1 MTITIPGL
9 ASSTKTPS
17 VYLSVIL
24 GGPGTSAGAAPEK
37 ILLVGNAI
45 GSTISGLSPSFSV
58 TAGSMQAAQPTF
70 CASAS
75 DAESLCGAG
84 SELARMASA
93 VFAQSPAANLWL
105 CAVTESGGAAA
116 AADLT
121 VATTST
127 AAFTVRLRLCD
138 EVIDVPVASGSTAT
152 TIAAAIADAINDANA
167 LPYTAQNAAGVVT
180 ITAKHPG
187 SRGNS
192 LIVDAYLVSSSSPV
206 ETRITGSSTLSP
218 GSTTFQWTSIGGGIG
233 AEFNLTGLTTADNF
247 TNALAAVASQKYSRI
262 VVAANDATNIGRLV
276 THLDNLAAV
285 TVGLRQQGIAATID
299 TLANAT
305 TLANGRNA
313 SRLQVA
319 WHHASKV
326 PGPEVAAVLSA
337 ARLAGDGAVGGV
349 LVGESS
355 DPAAN
360 LDGVQLAV
368 LLAQTSVADQP
379 TATEVESALNNGLS
393 CVVPSSARPGL
404 TALSRSITSR
414 SLYLGVPNYA
424 VIDTSFVT
432 TCDYVADDLQ
442 SSLAITYQGF
452 KLGADSANGNPPL
465 APNVTTPSLVR
476 SFILDKLAGYEV
488 RAILRDVTANASLLA
503 VQADP
508 VVSGRLNCEI
518 PCEPVSGLH
527 IIAGNVRQL
536 ASL

>member
-17 VYLSVIL
+17 VYLNVIL

-37 ILLVGNAI
+37 ILLLGNAI
-45 GSTISGLSPSFSV
+45 GTTLTGASPAFSV
-58 TAGSMQAAQPTF
+58 AAGSMPVATPTF

-75 DAESLCGAG
+75 DAVSLCGAG
-84 SELARMASA
+84 SELARMAAA
-93 VFAQSPAANLWL
+93 VFAQSPAASLWL
-105 CAVTESGGAAA
+105 CSVAESGGTAA

-121 VATTST
+121 VATTAT

-138 EVIDVPVASGSTAT
+138 QVLDVPVATGNSAT
-152 TIAAAIADAINDANA
+152 TIAAAIADAINDANG

-180 ITAKHPG
+180 ITAKHAGP
-187 SRGNS
+187 RGNS
-192 LIVDAYLVSSSSPV
+192 LIVDAYLVSSSSVV
-206 ETRITGSSTLSP
+206 ETRITGSSTTSP
-218 GSTTFQWTSIGGGIG
+218 GSTTFQWTSVGAGIG
-233 AEFNLTGLTTADNF
+233 AEFNLTGGNTADNY

-276 THLDNLAAV
+276 THLDSLAAV
-285 TVGLRQQGIAATID
+285 TVGIRQQGIAGTID

-305 TLANGRNA
+305 TLATGLNA

-326 PGPEVAAVLSA
+326 PGPEVAAVLAA
-337 ARLAGDGAVGGV
+337 ARLAGDGALSGV

-379 TATEVESALNNGLS
+379 TATEVESALNNGLA
-393 CVVPSSARPGL
+393 CVVPSTARPGL
-404 TALSRSITSR
+404 CSLSRSITSR

-424 VIDTSFVT
+424 VIDTEFVT
-432 TCDYVADDLQ
+432 VCDYVADDLQ
-442 SSLAITYQGF
+442 SSLAVTYQGF

-465 APNVTTPSLVR
+465 SPNVTTPSLVR
-476 SFILDKLAGYEV
+476 SYILDRLAGYEA
-488 RAILRDVTANASLLA
+488 RTIIRDVTANASLLA

>member
-1 MTITIPGL
+1 MTISIPGL
-9 ASSTKTPS
+9 GSAQKTPA
-17 VYLSVIL
+17 VYLNVIL

-37 ILLVGNAI
+37 ILLVGNLI
-45 GSTISGLSPSFSV
+45 GSALSGASPAFSV
-58 TAGSMQAAQPTF
+58 SAGTMPVATPTF

-75 DAESLCGAG
+75 DAVALCGSG

-93 VFAQSPAANLWL
+93 VFAQYPSANVYL
-105 CAVTESGGAAA
+105 CAVAESGGAAGA
-116 AADLT
+116 AALT
-121 VATTST
+121 VATTAT
-127 AAFTVRLRLCD
+127 GAGTVRLRLC
-138 EVIDVPVASGSTAT
+138 EQVIDVAVASGDTAT
-152 TIAAAIADAINDANA
+152 VIAAAIADAINDNA
-167 LPYTAQNAAGVVT
+167 SLPYTAQNSSGVVT
-180 ITAKHPG
+180 ITAKHAGP
-187 SRGNS
+187 RGNS
-192 LIVDAYLVSSSSPV
+192 LIVDAYIVTSASPV
-206 ETRITGSSTLSP
+206 EQRVTSSGITSPFSS
-218 GSTTFQWTSIGGGIG
+218 TFQWTSVGSTIG
-233 AEFNLTGLTTADNF
+233 AEYPLTGGSTADNY
-247 TNALAAVASQKYSRI
+247 TNALAAVAAQKFGRI

-276 THLDNLAAV
+276 THLNSLAAV
-285 TVGLRQQGIAATID
+285 SVGLRQQGIAATID

-305 TLANGRNA
+305 TLATGQNS

-326 PGPEVAAVLSA
+326 PGPEVAAVLAA
-337 ARLAGDGAVGGV
+337 ARLAGDTAVGGV
-349 LVGESS
+349 LGGESS

-368 LLAQTSVADQP
+368 LLAQTNVADQP
-379 TATEVESALNNGLS
+379 TATEIESALNNGLA

-424 VIDTSFVT
+424 VIDTEFVT
-432 TCDYVADDLQ
+432 VCDYVADDLQ
-442 SSLAITYQGF
+442 SSLAVTYQGF
-452 KLGADSANGNPPL
+452 KLGADSTNGTPPL

>member
-1 MTITIPGL
+1 VTISIPGL
-9 ASSTKTPS
+9 GSSQKTPA
-17 VYLSVIL
+17 VYLNVIL

-37 ILLVGNAI
+37 ILLMGNLI
-45 GSTISGLSPSFSV
+45 GSALSGASPTFSV
-58 TAGSMQAAQPTF
+58 AAGTMPVATPTF

-75 DAESLCGAG
+75 DAVALCGSG
-84 SELARMASA
+84 SELSRMAAA
-93 VFAQSPAANLWL
+93 VFAQYPAANVYL
-105 CAVTESGGAAA
+105 CAVAESAGAAA

-127 AAFTVRLRLCD
+127 GAGTVRLRLCD
-138 EVIDVPVASGSTAT
+138 QVIDVAVASGDTAT
-152 TIAAAIADAINDANA
+152 VIAAAIADAINDNA
-167 LPYTAQNAAGVVT
+167 SLPYTAQNAAGVVT
-180 ITAKHPG
+180 ITAKHKGP
-187 SRGNS
+187 RGNS
-192 LIVDAYLVSSSSPV
+192 LIVDAYVVTSASPV
-206 ETRITGSSTLSP
+206 EQRVTSTGITSP
-218 GSTTFQWTSIGGGIG
+218 FATTFQWTSTGSVIG
-233 AEFNLTGLTTADNF
+233 AEYPLTGGANADNF
-247 TNALAAVASQKYSRI
+247 TNALAAVAASKYSRI
-262 VVAANDATNIGRLV
+262 VVAANDSTNIDRLV
-276 THLDNLAAV
+276 THLNNLAAV

-305 TLANGRNA
+305 TLATGRNA
-313 SRLQVA
+313 SRLQIA

-326 PGPEVAAVLSA
+326 PGPEVAAVLAA
-337 ARLAGDGAVGGV
+337 ARLAGDTAVGGV
-349 LVGESS
+349 LGGEAS

-379 TATEVESALNNGLS
+379 TATEIESALNNGLA

-424 VIDTSFVT
+424 VIDTEFVT
-432 TCDYVADDLQ
+432 VCDYVADDLQ
-442 SSLAITYQGF
+442 SSLAVTYQGF

-488 RAILRDVTANASLLA
+488 RAIVRDVTANASLLA